1 LAILGALTALLLLA
15 LWSPPGTPDPT
26 GDAPPASP
34 TIDAPAAAPS
44 IDAADAA
51 PSIDAADAAPS
62 IDAADAAPSIDA
74 AAPSVPRSLAVPPA
88 PTAKEIDE
96 ANAATDDGGSLDLG
110 TLELPPDPPPPMPVE
125 PPPAPAPEP
134 VVEIP
139 LPAVEPEVEPSP
151 EEQAA
156 EMLAD
161 ILPPPA
167 QPVASEDRPW
177 FAVKVF
183 IGLVGLLALAYLGG
197 HPMVQRIERKLGVS
211 RVVAAGFPFL
221 ALGLLANRYEIL
233 SDDVLAHL
241 RPVLHLALGWIGVV
255 IGMRIELGK
264 LSALPRGA
272 VSIVGIGTGIPL
284 AMIVAGCSA
293 VLVMTQVIRGGSW
306 LDATIVRDALVL
318 GAAGAIAADTETL
331 RFGAR
336 RASPEAQASLVQLAN
351 LDELAAL
358 VGLAFLNAYFRP
370 SGVDVTWQIP
380 STAWL
385 FVTFGLAL
393 MLGLV
398 VYATLR
404 LPSTRTESLALL
416 LGSVAFASGIASTLH
431 LSPLVVCF
439 MVGMLLANFP
449 GDYKRRLA
457 DNLARLEM
465 PIYLVFLLVAGAL
478 WRPTLLGWALML
490 VLLGTRYV
498 GRWAGGRLVWRSID
512 DHLPVDARRSLVFAP
527 MGTLP
532 IAVAVNAALLYPDSN
547 LSTILTATIGGAIL
561 SEMALALLWR
571 REELVAGS
579 SEARA

>member
-1 LAILGALTALLLLA
+1 MGSLIARHPGADLAILGALKALLLLA
-15 LWSPPGTPDPT
+15 LWSPPDTP
-26 GDAPPASP
+26 PPAGE
-34 TIDAPAAAPS
+34 AAPTP
-44 IDAADAA
+44 A
-51 PSIDAADAAPS
+51 PTTV
-62 IDAADAAPSIDA
+62 
-74 AAPSVPRSLAVPPA
+74 VPRSASVPP
-88 PTAKEIDE
+88 PPSAKDIDE
-96 ANAATDDGGSLDLG
+96 ANAAADESGSSGDVA
-110 TLELPPDPPPPMPVE
+110 LELPPDPPPPAPVE
-125 PPPAPAPEP
+125 PLPAAPEPEP
-134 VVEIP
+134 VVEIT
-139 LPAVEPEVEPSP
+139 LPAAEPEIEPTP
-151 EEQAA
+151 EELAA

-167 QPVASEDRPW
+167 EPVANEDRPL

-197 HPMVQRIERKLGVS
+197 HPMVQRLERKLGVS

-233 SDDVLAHL
+233 NDDVLSHL

-293 VLVMTQVIRGGSW
+293 VLVATQALRGGDW
-306 LDATIVRDALVL
+306 WDLMIVRDALVL

-336 RASPEAQASLVQLAN
+336 RASPEAQRSLVQLAN

-370 SGVDVTWQIP
+370 SGLSVTWQIP

-439 MVGMLLANFP
+439 IVGMLLANFP
-449 GDYKRRLA
+449 GDYKRRLV

-490 VLLGTRYV
+490 VLLATRYV

-571 REELVAGS
+571 REDLVSTS